1 MVYRK
6 FRTFLRFGISRLR
19 ILMNPHGSFT
29 ENCNE
34 ILELQLLLSVTVV
47 VSPELS
53 TILFPAQFFE
63 TILNN
68 IF

>member
-1 MVYRK
+1 
-6 FRTFLRFGISRLR
+6 
-19 ILMNPHGSFT
+19 MNPHGSFI
-29 ENCNE
+29 ENSNK

-47 VSPELS
+47 VSPQLS